1 METPTVRIATQADE
15 MLAIDTIVL
24 AFAAD
29 PFIRWCWPDPHQYL
43 MSMPRFTRA
52 FGGGAFAQRSA
63 YCTSDHGGAALWLP
77 PQVHFDED
85 ALGEVIENT
94 VSASTRGDL
103 STMVEQTAEYHPTEP
118 HWHLPAPRALKTGNL
133 TPPVH

>member
-1 METPTVRIATQADE
+1 MFHNLTVPLT
-15 MLAIDTIVL
+15 
-24 AFAAD
+24 
-29 PFIRWCWPDPHQYL
+29 
-43 MSMPRFTRA
+43 SMPRFTRA

-63 YCTSDHGGAALWLP
+63 YCTADHGGAALWLP

-103 STMVEQTAEYHPTEP
+103 STMVEQTAEYHPTPE
-118 HWHLPAPRALKTGNL
+118 
-133 TPPVH
+133 